1 MKKGNIIWV
10 VVAVVLVVAIV
21 SVISWFVTKSTPEVL
36 QGTVQAT
43 SYKASSKVPGR
54 IEQMLVKQGQHV
66 NKGELLYVLSIPDID
81 AKLRQAEAVRSAA
94 AAKDE
99 EALAGARVEQIE
111 AALNMWQKA
120 QAGLM
125 LAQKTY
131 DRVKNLYAEGVVPA
145 QKMDE
150 AEANLQAM
158 QATASA
164 AESQYEMAKAGARKE
179 DKKAAAALL
188 AQAESVVSEAESYV
202 QDACVYAPATGE
214 VSTVIAQTGELVGS
228 GYPVVAILDMTDQ
241 WVSFNIKE
249 DMLPGITV
257 GKHFTAYVPALDADV
272 ELVVDYI
279 ASQADFAVWA
289 ATRTRGG
296 FDVRTFNV
304 KARPVEIPSALRPGM
319 SVLAEWEKIR

>member
-1 MKKGNIIWV
+1 MKKRNVIEVII
-10 VVAVVLVVAIV
+10 ALVLVVAIV
-21 SVISWFVTKSTPEVL
+21 SVISWFVTKSTPEIL
-36 QGTVQAT
+36 QGTVEAT

-54 IEQMLVKQGQHV
+54 IEEMLVKQGQHV
-66 NKGELLYVLSIPDID
+66 NKGELLYVLSIPEID

-94 AAKDE
+94 SAKDK
-99 EALAGARVEQIE
+99 EAIAGARIEQIE
-111 AALNMWQKA
+111 AAFNMWQKA
-120 QAGLM
+120 EAGLA

-131 DRVKNLYAEGVVPA
+131 DRVKNLYEEGVVPA

-150 AEANLQAM
+150 AQANLQAM
-158 QATASA
+158 EATSSA
-164 AESQYEMAKAGARKE
+164 AKSQYEMAKAGARKE
-179 DKKAAAALL
+179 DKEAAAAML

-214 VSTVIAQTGELVGS
+214 VSTVIAQAGELVGS
-228 GYPVVAILDMTDQ
+228 GYPVVAILDLTDQ

-249 DMLPGITV
+249 DMLPGITI
-257 GKHFTAYVPALDADV
+257 GKRFTGYVPALDAEV

-279 ASQADFAVWA
+279 SPQADFAVWA

-304 KARPVEIPSALRPGM
+304 KAKPVEMPSALRPGM
-319 SVLAEWEKIR
+319 SVLAEWDKIR